1 MSESEKKQ
9 LKLPNWFTS
18 EKVDTIIVAFVD
30 VYGRLMGKRLTW
42 NFFHDSV
49 MKSGFHFCNYLTTV
63 DIPMN
68 ILPGFKIASWDKGF
82 GDFHVKLDLTTAR
95 LLPWHPGTAIIFGNT
110 FDANGSVV
118 EEIPRRV
125 LGRQLERLAK
135 NSQKACVGSELE
147 FYLYNETYRGVHDK
161 GYRDLI
167 PASDY
172 AIDYHLLQPGRD
184 EGVLGRIRNEMN
196 QAGIPVECSK
206 GETGKGQ
213 HEINLQY
220 AEAMEMADRHTLYK
234 MGVKDI
240 AAQQGSSITFMPKPC
255 QDDAG
260 SGFHIHTSLW
270 EANGKVNLFFD
281 EAAGPQSEI
290 FRQFLGG
297 LLKYSREL
305 TYFFAPTVN
314 SYKRY
319 QPDSWAPTAIVCGGD
334 NRTCGYR
341 IVGSGSSLRVENR
354 MPCSDA
360 NPYLAFAATIA
371 AGLAGIDEKLDCGD
385 VYQGNAYD
393 DKNLP
398 RLPESLEEA
407 AKLLDV
413 SRFARDSFGAEVVDF
428 YVRTAKAEIKAFH
441 KAVTDWERKRYF
453 EQM

>member
-9 LKLPNWFTS
+9 IQLPDWFTP

-30 VYGRLMGKRLTW
+30 MHGRLMGKRLTW
-42 NFFHDSV
+42 DFFQDSA

-95 LLPWHPGTAIIFGNT
+95 LLPWQPDTAIILGDTFGT
-110 FDANGSVV
+110 DGSVI

-125 LGRQLERLAK
+125 LARQLERLAK

-147 FYLYNETYRGVHDK
+147 FYLFNETYHSAHEK

-172 AIDYHLLQPGRD
+172 AIDYHLLEPGRD
-184 EGVLGRIRNEMN
+184 EDVLGRIRNEMN

-240 AAQQGSSITFMPKPC
+240 AAQQGCSITFMPKPC

-270 EANGKVNLFFD
+270 DENEKVNLFFD
-281 EAAGPQSEI
+281 EATGGRSEI

-371 AGLAGIDEKLDCGD
+371 AGIAGIEEKLDCGD
-385 VYQGNAYD
+385 IYQGNAYA
-393 DKNLP
+393 DKTLP

-407 AKLLDV
+407 TELLEGSKIANDG
-413 SRFARDSFGAEVVDF
+413 FGTEVVDF
-428 YVRTAKAEIKAFH
+428 YVHTARAEIKAFH